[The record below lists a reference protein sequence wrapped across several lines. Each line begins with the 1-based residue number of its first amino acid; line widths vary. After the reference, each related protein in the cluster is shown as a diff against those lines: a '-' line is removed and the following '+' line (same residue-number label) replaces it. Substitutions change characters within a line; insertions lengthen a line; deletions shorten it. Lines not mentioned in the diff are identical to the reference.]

1 MDRQEAVKKL
11 QKRYS
16 YNNQYIRENYD
27 RIALT
32 LPRGT
37 KERLAK
43 TGQKTNTLIRELIL
57 NYLDEN
63 GL

>member
-1 MDRQEAVKKL
+1 MDGQEAVKKL
-11 QKRYS
+11 QKRYNYINE
-16 YNNQYIRENYD
+16 YNRENYE
-27 RIALT
+27 RIGLM
-32 LPRGT
+32 LPKGT

-43 TGQKTNTLIRELIL
+43 TGQKTNALIRELIL

>member
-1 MDRQEAVKKL
+1 MDGQEAVKKL
-11 QKRYS
+11 QKRYNYINE
-16 YNNQYIRENYD
+16 YNRENYE
-27 RIALT
+27 RIGLM
-32 LPRGT
+32 LPKGT

>member
-1 MDRQEAVKKL
+1 MDGQEAVKKL
-11 QKRYS
+11 QKRYNYINE
-16 YNNQYIRENYD
+16 YNRENYE
-27 RIALT
+27 RIGLM
-32 LPRGT
+32 LPKGT
-37 KERLAK
+37 KARLAK